1 MEFSMVD
8 CMFVFHD
15 MEYLNKQLKIK
26 FNITCEIINNEPE
39 IKIEEVKVPEVKV
52 PEIKIKVKKE
62 IIKKEVKPEI

>member
-15 MEYLNKQLKIK
+15 MDYLNKQLKIK

-39 IKIEEVKVPEVKV
+39 IKIEEVKVPE
-52 PEIKIKVKKE
+52 IKIKVKKE
-62 IIKKEVKPEI
+62 IIKKEVKPEIK

>member
-15 MEYLNKQLKIK
+15 MDYLNKQLKIK

-39 IKIEEVKVPEVKV
+39 IKIEEVKVPEVKTTRV
-52 PEIKIKVKKE
+52 VEHFFHFFHDTTS
-62 IIKKEVKPEI
+62 